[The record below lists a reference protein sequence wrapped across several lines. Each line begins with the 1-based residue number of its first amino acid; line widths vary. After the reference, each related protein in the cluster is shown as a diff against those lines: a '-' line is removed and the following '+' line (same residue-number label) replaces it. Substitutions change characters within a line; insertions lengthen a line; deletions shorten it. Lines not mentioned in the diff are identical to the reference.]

1 MQYIFQINV
10 CTDGDFCLP
19 FVPRKMRYDNGDYF
33 FYESYNDRDRAI
45 EDVLNICVFLKE
57 NIYTNRDYVKKL
69 WDQCID
75 SFVERVKASETSAD
89 EEIIEYIGGNY
100 DGTEFIFY
108 VKPQHMKCEFAVT
121 DEEYEMIKENKNDVT
136 YDMIKEIV
144 LDLFRV
150 KR

>member
-19 FVPRKMRYDNGDYF
+19 FIPRKMKYDEYGDYSL
-33 FYESYNDRDRAI
+33 YESYNDRDRAI
-45 EDVLNICVFLKE
+45 EDVLSICAFLKE

-69 WDQCID
+69 WEGCINN
-75 SFVERVKASETSAD
+75 FVERLKASDASAE
-89 EEIIEYIGGNY
+89 EEITEYISGNY

-121 DEEYEMIKENKNDVT
+121 DEEYEMIKQNKNHVT
-136 YDMIKEIV
+136 YSVIKETV
-144 LDLFRV
+144 LDLF
-150 KR
+150 KK